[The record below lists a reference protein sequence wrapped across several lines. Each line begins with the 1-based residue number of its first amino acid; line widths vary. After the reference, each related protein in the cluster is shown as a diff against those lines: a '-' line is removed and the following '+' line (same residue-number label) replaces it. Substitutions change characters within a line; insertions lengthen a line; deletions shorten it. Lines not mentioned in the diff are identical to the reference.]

1 MKKVY
6 SVELGDTL
14 VAIGIVL
21 GFVALIVGIALMA
34 GM

>member
-6 SVELGDTL
+6 PVELGDTF
-14 VAIGIVL
+14 VAIAIVL